1 MILFLKYLLTDNRD
15 SQNLYRIVL
24 YKHDGAAGEAAVDS
38 H

>member
-24 YKHDGAAGEAAVDS
+24 YKQAGVAGEVAVHS